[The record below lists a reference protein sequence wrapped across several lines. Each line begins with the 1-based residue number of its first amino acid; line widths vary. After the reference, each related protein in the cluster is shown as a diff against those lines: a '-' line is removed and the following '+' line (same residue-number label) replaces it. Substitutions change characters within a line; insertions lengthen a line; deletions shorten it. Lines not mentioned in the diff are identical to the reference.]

1 MKINQLVVFLFLIN
15 FCSVASQEKLIN
27 INWVDNKTYLSEF
40 NSFNVPYFDNYTHNF
55 EPDIGVTLTTQWIED
70 FIIDPN
76 LVSIEKINYVTV
88 NTSEVGS
95 LDINSVPTKIDFKL
109 NNSLS
114 KKNRTLYLEFNP
126 FFRQDNVLNKV
137 LSFSIQYNK
146 KRSQDNQKLS
156 TISNSVLS
164 QGSWYK
170 FQVGNSGVY
179 KLSKSFLNDMGVNTN
194 NIDPR
199 TIKIFGNG
207 GGMLPLMNSSEFPY
221 DPIEN
226 AIKFIGEEDGVFN
239 NDDYIIFYAKGQDT
253 YNEDS
258 NTNLNSFTN
267 ETFYL
272 LNVSAGLGRR
282 VVDIVEPELDENYII
297 DEYQDYKFHEVDNYN
312 IAKIGRRWFGERFDF
327 ESIKNFEFE
336 FDNLITSKPID
347 LKVYTAAVSE
357 IPTSMSLQVNNI
369 DIDNFNYQSINDP
382 ILASEDYFN
391 NQISVSNSLI
401 NVTLDYNNN
410 GNPSSYAYLDY
421 ISIEATCGLS
431 FNGYQL
437 IFYNNEVENLNGVGK
452 YVISNSNSLDEVW
465 NVTDISNI
473 TFKENSNLESNF
485 YIKSSLGLASKYI
498 AFSRSDL
505 LLPVANSSVVLA
517 NQNLKNNVFVSNNN
531 DLENVDYLI
540 VTSEEML
547 SQANRLADINR
558 NVNNINV
565 KVVDLKTIYN
575 EFNSSNPDISAI
587 RNFVKYVYDNSEGNL
602 KYLCL
607 FGDASYDYKDRIVNN
622 TNIVPSWHSLSSFS
636 LSSSFISDDFFGM
649 MDFNEGTMSSSDK
662 LDIAVG
668 RILADTPQRA
678 KDLVDKIESYYS
690 EESFGSWRNN
700 TIVIADDVDESW
712 EDIIQS
718 TSDSLATIIEIN
730 KPSINIKKI
739 YADAY
744 VQESTSGG
752 ERYPEVN
759 NAIVEGIE
767 VGALVVNY
775 FGHGGEDG
783 IARERIFDKI
793 DATELLNKNKLNCFV
808 SVTCEF
814 TKFDNPNRETAGEFL
829 YWNKNGGAVGLITTT
844 RQIFVSVGVDFNIT
858 LQQYLFNLNSNTT
871 YSMAE
876 ALRLTKNDPEISNI
890 IQRRLVFFI
899 GDPAMKLAFPDPNI
913 KITSVNDI
921 PVNDLNEP
929 LKALSLVN
937 IKGQVE
943 GIGGEVLNN
952 YNGELTSTVFDKNI
966 SRSTLANDNIYQ
978 NNEPI
983 ILDFTTLGET
993 IFKGKAS
1000 ISNGLFEFNF
1010 VVPRDIGMAV
1020 DNGKFSLYA
1029 ENANQD
1035 VDNSGNEMSI
1045 LIGGINEN
1053 AENDNTGPD
1062 INLYMNDESFI
1073 DGGITNENPFLIV
1086 KLFDE
1091 NGINTSSGI
1100 GHDITAVLDGDN
1112 SNTFQLNDYYEAAL
1126 DDYQNGS
1133 IKYPLRDLEPGLHT
1147 INFKAW
1153 DVFNNSSS
1161 GEIQFLVNDQNDNLV
1176 ISNVL
1181 NYPNPFV
1188 NYTEF
1193 WFNHNSSDV
1202 LDVLIQI
1209 FTVSGKLVKTISQ
1222 QTNLSGSSSLS
1233 RDLIWDG
1240 RDEFGDRLAKGVYV
1254 YKLRVRSLQ
1263 TNKKTQKIQKL
1274 VILELK
1280 LR

>member
-1 MKINQLVVFLFLIN
+1 MKINQLVAFLLLIN

-27 INWVDNKTYLSEF
+27 INWVDNKTYLSES
-40 NSFNVPYFDNYTHNF
+40 NSFDIPYFDNYSHNF
-55 EPDIGVTLTTQWIED
+55 EPDVGVILVTQWKED
-70 FIIDPN
+70 FFIDPN
-76 LVSIEKINYVTV
+76 SIRIKKINSESVNASEIGNLDV
-88 NTSEVGS
+88 NT
-95 LDINSVPTKIDFKL
+95 IPNKIDFKL

-114 KKNRTLYLEFNP
+114 KNNRTLYLELNP
-126 FFRQDNVLNKV
+126 FFKENNILKKV
-137 LSFSIQYNK
+137 LSFSIHYNK
-146 KRSQDNQKLS
+146 KSSQENQKSS

-170 FQVGNSGVY
+170 FEIENSGVY
-179 KLSKSFLNDMGVNTN
+179 KLSKSFLNNLGVNTN

-199 TIKIFGNG
+199 TIKIYGNG
-207 GGMLPLMNSSEFPY
+207 GKMLPLMNSSEFPY
-221 DPIEN
+221 DPVEN
-226 AIKFIGEEDGVFN
+226 AIKFIGEQDGVLN
-239 NDDYIIFYAKGQDT
+239 NEDYIIFYAQGQDT
-253 YNEDS
+253 FNEES
-258 NTNLNSFTN
+258 NTNLNTFTDK
-267 ETFYL
+267 TFYL
-272 LNVSAGLGRR
+272 LNVSAGFGKR
-282 VVDIVEPELDENYII
+282 VVDLVEPSENEDVII
-297 DEYQDYKFHEVDNYN
+297 DEYQNYKFHEVDNYN

-327 ESIKNFEFE
+327 ETNKNFEFE
-336 FDNLITSKPID
+336 FDNIITTKPIA

-357 IPTSMSLQVNNI
+357 IPTSMSLKVNNL

-391 NQISVSNSLI
+391 NQILVSNSLI

-431 FNGYQL
+431 FNGSQL

-452 YVISNSNSLDEVW
+452 YVISNASSLDEVW
-465 NVTDISNI
+465 NVKDISNI
-473 TFKENSNLESNF
+473 THKQNTNLDSNF
-485 YIKSSLGLASKYI
+485 SLKSYLGIGSKYI
-498 AFSRSDL
+498 AFSRSEL
-505 LLPVANSSVVLA
+505 LSPVSNSTGVLV
-517 NQNLKNNVFVSNNN
+517 NQNLKNSIFISDNN
-531 DLENVDYLI
+531 DFEDIDYLI

-547 SQANRLADINR
+547 SQANRLAEINR
-558 NVNNINV
+558 NVNNLNV

-575 EFNSSNPDISAI
+575 EFNSSNADISAI
-587 RNFVKYVYDNSEGNL
+587 RNFVKYVYDNSSGNL

-607 FGDASYDYKDRIVNN
+607 FGDASYDYKDRIANN

-649 MDFNEGTMSSSDK
+649 MDFNEGSMSSSDK

-678 KDLVDKIESYYS
+678 KVLVDKIESYYS
-690 EESFGSWRNN
+690 EESYGSWRNN

-718 TSDSLATIIEIN
+718 TSDSLATLIEIN

-744 VQESTSGG
+744 IQESTSGG

-793 DATELLNKNKLNCFV
+793 DASELLNKNKLNCFV

-829 YWNKNGGAVGLITTT
+829 YWNKNGGAIGLITTT

-858 LQQYLFNLNSNTT
+858 LQQYLFSLNSNST

-876 ALRLTKNDPEISNI
+876 ALRLTKNDPTISNI

-921 PVNDLNEP
+921 SVNDLNEP

-937 IKGQVE
+937 IKGQIE
-943 GIGGEVLNN
+943 TSGGDVLTN

-966 SRSTLANDNIYQ
+966 SRSTLANDNVYQ

-1010 VVPRDIGMAV
+1010 VVPRDIAMAI

-1029 ENANQD
+1029 ENTNFNI
-1035 VDNSGNEMSI
+1035 DNSGNEMSI

-1100 GHDITAVLDGDN
+1100 GHDITAVIDGDN

-1161 GEIQFLVNDQNDNLV
+1161 DEIQFLVHDQNDKLV

-1202 LDVLIQI
+1202 LDVIIQI

-1222 QTNLSGSSSLS
+1222 QTNISGSSLS
-1233 RDLIWDG
+1233 RDVIWDG
-1240 RDEFGDRLAKGVYV
+1240 RDEYGDRLAKGVYV
-1254 YKLRVRSLQ
+1254 YKLKVRSLQ

-1274 VILELK
+1274 VIL
-1280 LR
+1280 

>member
-126 FFRQDNVLNKV
+126 FFRQDNVLKKV

-253 YNEDS
+253 YNEES

-431 FNGYQL
+431 FNGSQL

-452 YVISNSNSLDEVW
+452 YVITNSNSLDEVW

-473 TFKENSNLESNF
+473 TFKENSSLESNF
-485 YIKSSLGLASKYI
+485 YIKSSLGFTSKYI
-498 AFSRSDL
+498 AFSKSDL

-607 FGDASYDYKDRIVNN
+607 FGDASYDYKDRIANN

-1240 RDEFGDRLAKGVYV
+1240 RDEYGDRLAKGVYV
-1254 YKLRVRSLQ
+1254 YKLKVRSLQ

-1274 VILELK
+1274 VIL
-1280 LR
+1280 

>member
-253 YNEDS
+253 YNEES

-282 VVDIVEPELDENYII
+282 VVDIVEPDIDENYII
-297 DEYQDYKFHEVDNYN
+297 DEYQDYKFHEVDSYN

-431 FNGYQL
+431 FNGSQL

-473 TFKENSNLESNF
+473 TFKENSSLESNF
-485 YIKSSLGLASKYI
+485 YIKSSLGFTSKYI

-531 DLENVDYLI
+531 DLENIDYLI

-607 FGDASYDYKDRIVNN
+607 FGDASYDYKDRIANN

-718 TSDSLATIIEIN
+718 TSDSLSTIIEIN

-921 PVNDLNEP
+921 AVNDLNEP

-937 IKGQVE
+937 IKGQVQ

-1161 GEIQFLVNDQNDNLV
+1161 VEIQFLVNDQNDNLV
-1176 ISNVL
+1176 ITNVL

-1240 RDEFGDRLAKGVYV
+1240 RDEYGDRLAKGVYV
-1254 YKLRVRSLQ
+1254 YKLKVRSLQ

-1274 VILELK
+1274 VIL
-1280 LR
+1280 

>member
-15 FCSVASQEKLIN
+15 FCSAASQEKLIN

-253 YNEDS
+253 YNEES

-282 VVDIVEPELDENYII
+282 VVDIVEPDIDENYII

-391 NQISVSNSLI
+391 NQISVSSSLI

-431 FNGYQL
+431 FNGSQL

-452 YVISNSNSLDEVW
+452 YVITNSNSLDEVW

-473 TFKENSNLESNF
+473 TFKENSSLESNF
-485 YIKSSLGLASKYI
+485 YIKSSLGFTSKYI
-498 AFSRSDL
+498 AFSKSDL

-607 FGDASYDYKDRIVNN
+607 FGDASYDYKDRIANN

-1240 RDEFGDRLAKGVYV
+1240 RDEYGDRLAKGVYV
-1254 YKLRVRSLQ
+1254 YKLKVRSLQ
-1263 TNKKTQKIQKL
+1263 TNKKTQKTQKL
-1274 VILELK
+1274 VIL
-1280 LR
+1280 

>member
-282 VVDIVEPELDENYII
+282 VVDIVEPDIDENYII

-431 FNGYQL
+431 FNGSQL

-547 SQANRLADINR
+547 IQANRLADINR
-558 NVNNINV
+558 NVNNLNV

-607 FGDASYDYKDRIVNN
+607 FGDASYDYKDRIANN

-1240 RDEFGDRLAKGVYV
+1240 RDEYGDRLAKGVYV
-1254 YKLRVRSLQ
+1254 YKLKVRSLQ

-1274 VILELK
+1274 VIL
-1280 LR
+1280 

>member
-1 MKINQLVVFLFLIN
+1 M
-15 FCSVASQEKLIN
+15 
-27 INWVDNKTYLSEF
+27 
-40 NSFNVPYFDNYTHNF
+40 
-55 EPDIGVTLTTQWIED
+55 
-70 FIIDPN
+70 
-76 LVSIEKINYVTV
+76 
-88 NTSEVGS
+88 
-95 LDINSVPTKIDFKL
+95 
-109 NNSLS
+109 
-114 KKNRTLYLEFNP
+114 
-126 FFRQDNVLNKV
+126 
-137 LSFSIQYNK
+137 
-146 KRSQDNQKLS
+146 
-156 TISNSVLS
+156 
-164 QGSWYK
+164 
-170 FQVGNSGVY
+170 
-179 KLSKSFLNDMGVNTN
+179 
-194 NIDPR
+194 
-199 TIKIFGNG
+199 
-207 GGMLPLMNSSEFPY
+207 
-221 DPIEN
+221 
-226 AIKFIGEEDGVFN
+226 
-239 NDDYIIFYAKGQDT
+239 
-253 YNEDS
+253 
-258 NTNLNSFTN
+258 
-267 ETFYL
+267 
-272 LNVSAGLGRR
+272 
-282 VVDIVEPELDENYII
+282 
-297 DEYQDYKFHEVDNYN
+297 
-312 IAKIGRRWFGERFDF
+312 
-327 ESIKNFEFE
+327 
-336 FDNLITSKPID
+336 
-347 LKVYTAAVSE
+347 SE
-357 IPTSMSLQVNNI
+357 IPTSMSLKVNNI

-431 FNGYQL
+431 FNGSQL

-558 NVNNINV
+558 NVNNLNV

-607 FGDASYDYKDRIVNN
+607 FGDASYDYKDRIANN

-793 DATELLNKNKLNCFV
+793 DAAELLNKNRLNCFV

-814 TKFDNPNRETAGEFL
+814 TKFDNPNRETAGEFCT
-829 YWNKNGGAVGLITTT
+829 G
-844 RQIFVSVGVDFNIT
+844 
-858 LQQYLFNLNSNTT
+858 
-871 YSMAE
+871 
-876 ALRLTKNDPEISNI
+876 
-890 IQRRLVFFI
+890 
-899 GDPAMKLAFPDPNI
+899 I
-913 KITSVNDI
+913 KMV
-921 PVNDLNEP
+921 
-929 LKALSLVN
+929 
-937 IKGQVE
+937 
-943 GIGGEVLNN
+943 VL
-952 YNGELTSTVFDKNI
+952 
-966 SRSTLANDNIYQ
+966 
-978 NNEPI
+978 
-983 ILDFTTLGET
+983 
-993 IFKGKAS
+993 
-1000 ISNGLFEFNF
+1000 
-1010 VVPRDIGMAV
+1010 
-1020 DNGKFSLYA
+1020 
-1029 ENANQD
+1029 
-1035 VDNSGNEMSI
+1035 
-1045 LIGGINEN
+1045 
-1053 AENDNTGPD
+1053 
-1062 INLYMNDESFI
+1062 
-1073 DGGITNENPFLIV
+1073 
-1086 KLFDE
+1086 
-1091 NGINTSSGI
+1091 
-1100 GHDITAVLDGDN
+1100 
-1112 SNTFQLNDYYEAAL
+1112 
-1126 DDYQNGS
+1126 
-1133 IKYPLRDLEPGLHT
+1133 
-1147 INFKAW
+1147 
-1153 DVFNNSSS
+1153 
-1161 GEIQFLVNDQNDNLV
+1161 
-1176 ISNVL
+1176 
-1181 NYPNPFV
+1181 
-1188 NYTEF
+1188 
-1193 WFNHNSSDV
+1193 
-1202 LDVLIQI
+1202 
-1209 FTVSGKLVKTISQ
+1209 
-1222 QTNLSGSSSLS
+1222 
-1233 RDLIWDG
+1233 
-1240 RDEFGDRLAKGVYV
+1240 
-1254 YKLRVRSLQ
+1254 
-1263 TNKKTQKIQKL
+1263 
-1274 VILELK
+1274 
-1280 LR
+1280 

>member
-126 FFRQDNVLNKV
+126 FFRQDNVLKKV

-253 YNEDS
+253 YNEES

-431 FNGYQL
+431 FNGSQL

-473 TFKENSNLESNF
+473 TFKENSSLESNF
-485 YIKSSLGLASKYI
+485 YIKSSLGFTSKYI
-498 AFSRSDL
+498 AFSKSDL

-558 NVNNINV
+558 NVNNLNV

-607 FGDASYDYKDRIVNN
+607 FGDASYDYKDRIANN

-1240 RDEFGDRLAKGVYV
+1240 RDEYGDRLAKGVYV
-1254 YKLRVRSLQ
+1254 YKLKVRSLQ

-1274 VILELK
+1274 VIL
-1280 LR
+1280 

>member
-253 YNEDS
+253 YNEES

-282 VVDIVEPELDENYII
+282 VVDIVEPDIDENYII

-431 FNGYQL
+431 FNGSQL

-547 SQANRLADINR
+547 IQANRLADINR
-558 NVNNINV
+558 NVNNLNV

-607 FGDASYDYKDRIVNN
+607 FGDASYDYKDRIANN

-1240 RDEFGDRLAKGVYV
+1240 RDEYGDRLAKGVYV
-1254 YKLRVRSLQ
+1254 YKLKVRSLQ

-1274 VILELK
+1274 VIL
-1280 LR
+1280 

>member
-1 MKINQLVVFLFLIN
+1 MKINQLVVFLLLIN

-27 INWVDNKTYLSEF
+27 INWVDNKTYLSESS
-40 NSFNVPYFDNYTHNF
+40 SFDIPYFDNYSHNF
-55 EPDIGVTLTTQWIED
+55 EPDVGVILVTQWKED
-70 FIIDPN
+70 FLIDPN
-76 LVSIEKINYVTV
+76 SIRIKKINSQSV
-88 NTSEVGS
+88 NASEIGN
-95 LDINSVPTKIDFKL
+95 LDINTIPNKIDFKL

-114 KKNRTLYLEFNP
+114 KNNRTLYLELNP
-126 FFRQDNVLNKV
+126 FFKENNILKKV
-137 LSFSIQYNK
+137 LSFSVHYNK
-146 KRSQDNQKLS
+146 KSSQDNQKS
-156 TISNSVLS
+156 SIISNSVLS

-170 FQVGNSGVY
+170 FEIENSGVY
-179 KLSKSFLNDMGVNTN
+179 KLSKSFLNNLGINTN

-199 TIKIFGNG
+199 TIKIYGNG
-207 GGMLPLMNSSEFPY
+207 GKMLPLMNSSEFPY
-221 DPIEN
+221 DPVEN
-226 AIKFIGEEDGVFN
+226 AIKFIGEQDGVFN
-239 NDDYIIFYAKGQDT
+239 NEDYIIFYAQGQDT
-253 YNEDS
+253 FNEES
-258 NTNLNSFTN
+258 NTNLNTFTDK
-267 ETFYL
+267 TFYL
-272 LNVSAGLGRR
+272 LNVSAGFGKR
-282 VVDIVEPELDENYII
+282 VVDLVEPSENEDVII
-297 DEYQDYKFHEVDNYN
+297 DEYQNYKFHEVDNYN

-327 ESIKNFEFE
+327 ETNKNFEFE
-336 FDNLITSKPID
+336 FENIITTKPIA

-357 IPTSMSLQVNNI
+357 IPTSMSLKVNNL

-391 NQISVSNSLI
+391 NQILVSNSLI

-431 FNGYQL
+431 FNGSQL

-452 YVISNSNSLDEVW
+452 YVISNASSLDEVW
-465 NVTDISNI
+465 NVNDISNI
-473 TFKENSNLESNF
+473 THKQNTNLDSNF
-485 YIKSSLGLASKYI
+485 SLKSYLGIASKYI
-498 AFSRSDL
+498 AFSRSEL
-505 LLPVANSSVVLA
+505 LSPVSNSTGVLV
-517 NQNLKNNVFVSNNN
+517 NQNLKNSIFISDNN
-531 DLENVDYLI
+531 DFEDIDYLI

-547 SQANRLADINR
+547 SQANRLAEINR
-558 NVNNINV
+558 NVNNLNV

-575 EFNSSNPDISAI
+575 EFNSSNADISAI
-587 RNFVKYVYDNSEGNL
+587 RNFVKYVYDNSSGNL

-607 FGDASYDYKDRIVNN
+607 FGDASYDYKDRIANN

-649 MDFNEGTMSSSDK
+649 MDFNEGSMSSSDK

-678 KDLVDKIESYYS
+678 KVLVDKIESYYS
-690 EESFGSWRNN
+690 EESYGSWRNN

-718 TSDSLATIIEIN
+718 TSDSLATLIEIN

-744 VQESTSGG
+744 IQESTSGG

-759 NAIVEGIE
+759 NAIIEGIE

-793 DATELLNKNKLNCFV
+793 DASELLNKNKLNCFV

-829 YWNKNGGAVGLITTT
+829 YWNKNGGAIGLITTT

-858 LQQYLFNLNSNTT
+858 LQQYLFSLNSNST

-876 ALRLTKNDPEISNI
+876 ALRLTKNDPTISNI

-921 PVNDLNEP
+921 SVNDLNEP

-937 IKGQVE
+937 IKGQIE
-943 GIGGEVLNN
+943 TSGGDVLTN

-966 SRSTLANDNIYQ
+966 SRSTLANDNVYQ

-1010 VVPRDIGMAV
+1010 VVPRDIAMAI

-1029 ENANQD
+1029 ENTNFNI
-1035 VDNSGNEMSI
+1035 DNSGNEMSI

-1100 GHDITAVLDGDN
+1100 GHDITAVIDGDN

-1161 GEIQFLVNDQNDNLV
+1161 SEIQFLVHDQNDKLV

-1202 LDVLIQI
+1202 LDVIIQI

-1222 QTNLSGSSSLS
+1222 QTNISGSSLS
-1233 RDLIWDG
+1233 RDIIWDG
-1240 RDEFGDRLAKGVYV
+1240 RDEYGDRLAKGVYV
-1254 YKLRVRSLQ
+1254 YKLKVRSLQ

-1274 VILELK
+1274 VIL
-1280 LR
+1280 

>member
-55 EPDIGVTLTTQWIED
+55 EPDLGVTLTTQWIED

-126 FFRQDNVLNKV
+126 FFRQDNVLKKV

-253 YNEDS
+253 YNEES

-282 VVDIVEPELDENYII
+282 VVDIVEPDIDENYII

-431 FNGYQL
+431 FNGSQL

-452 YVISNSNSLDEVW
+452 YVITNSNSLDEVW

-473 TFKENSNLESNF
+473 TFKENSSLESNF
-485 YIKSSLGLASKYI
+485 YIKSSLGFTSKYI

-607 FGDASYDYKDRIVNN
+607 FGDASYDYKDRIANN

-1240 RDEFGDRLAKGVYV
+1240 RDEYGDRLAKGVYV
-1254 YKLRVRSLQ
+1254 YKLKVRSLQ

-1274 VILELK
+1274 VIL
-1280 LR
+1280 

>member
-1 MKINQLVVFLFLIN
+1 MKINQLVAFLLLIN

-27 INWVDNKTYLSEF
+27 INWVDNKTYLSES
-40 NSFNVPYFDNYTHNF
+40 NSFDIPYFDNYSHNF
-55 EPDIGVTLTTQWIED
+55 EPDVGVILVTQWKED
-70 FIIDPN
+70 FLIDPN
-76 LVSIEKINYVTV
+76 SIRIKKINSESV
-88 NTSEVGS
+88 NTSEIGN
-95 LDINSVPTKIDFKL
+95 LDINNVPNKIDFKL

-114 KKNRTLYLEFNP
+114 KNNRTLYLELNP
-126 FFRQDNVLNKV
+126 FFKENNILKKV
-137 LSFSIQYNK
+137 LSFSIHYNK
-146 KRSQDNQKLS
+146 KSSQDNQKS
-156 TISNSVLS
+156 SIISNSVLS

-170 FQVGNSGVY
+170 FEIENSGVY
-179 KLSKSFLNDMGVNTN
+179 KLSKSFLNNLGINTN
-194 NIDPR
+194 SIDPR
-199 TIKIFGNG
+199 TIKIYGNG

-221 DPIEN
+221 DPVEN
-226 AIKFIGEEDGVFN
+226 AIKFIGEQDGVFN
-239 NDDYIIFYAKGQDT
+239 NEDYIIFYAQGQDIF
-253 YNEDS
+253 NEES
-258 NTNLNSFTN
+258 NTNLNTFTDK
-267 ETFYL
+267 TFYL
-272 LNVSAGLGRR
+272 LNVSAGFGKR
-282 VVDIVEPELDENYII
+282 VVDLVEPSENEDVII
-297 DEYQDYKFHEVDNYN
+297 DEYQNYKFHEIDNYN

-327 ESIKNFEFE
+327 ETNKNFEFE
-336 FDNLITSKPID
+336 FDNIITTKPID

-357 IPTSMSLQVNNI
+357 IPTSMSLKVNNL

-391 NQISVSNSLI
+391 NQILVSNSLI

-431 FNGYQL
+431 FNGSQL

-452 YVISNSNSLDEVW
+452 YVISNASSLDEVW
-465 NVTDISNI
+465 NVKDISNI
-473 TFKENSNLESNF
+473 THKQNTNLDSNF
-485 YIKSSLGLASKYI
+485 SLKSYLGIGSKYI
-498 AFSRSDL
+498 AFSRSQL
-505 LLPVANSSVVLA
+505 LSPVSNSTGVLV
-517 NQNLKNNVFVSNNN
+517 NQNLKNSIFISDNN
-531 DLENVDYLI
+531 DFEDIDYLI

-547 SQANRLADINR
+547 SQANRLAEINR
-558 NVNNINV
+558 NVNNLNV

-575 EFNSSNPDISAI
+575 EFNSSNADISAI
-587 RNFVKYVYDNSEGNL
+587 RNFVKYVYDNSSGNL

-607 FGDASYDYKDRIVNN
+607 FGDASYDYKDRIANN

-649 MDFNEGTMSSSDK
+649 MDFNEGSMSSSDK

-678 KDLVDKIESYYS
+678 KVLVDKIESYYS
-690 EESFGSWRNN
+690 EESYGSWRNN

-718 TSDSLATIIEIN
+718 TSDSLATLIEIN

-744 VQESTSGG
+744 IQESTSGG

-793 DATELLNKNKLNCFV
+793 DASELLNKNKLNCFV

-829 YWNKNGGAVGLITTT
+829 YWNKNGGAIGLITTT

-858 LQQYLFNLNSNTT
+858 LQQYLFSLNSNSTF
-871 YSMAE
+871 SMAE
-876 ALRLTKNDPEISNI
+876 ALRLTKNDPTISNI

-921 PVNDLNEP
+921 SVNDLNEP

-937 IKGQVE
+937 IKGQIE
-943 GIGGEVLNN
+943 NSGGDVLTN

-966 SRSTLANDNIYQ
+966 SRSTLANDNVYQ

-1010 VVPRDIGMAV
+1010 VVPRDISMAI

-1029 ENANQD
+1029 ENTNFNI
-1035 VDNSGNEMSI
+1035 DNSGNEMSI

-1100 GHDITAVLDGDN
+1100 GHDITAVIDGDN

-1126 DDYQNGS
+1126 DDYKNGS
-1133 IKYPLRDLEPGLHT
+1133 IKYPFRDLEPGLHT

-1161 GEIQFLVNDQNDNLV
+1161 SEIQFLVHDQNDKLV

-1202 LDVLIQI
+1202 LDVIIQI

-1222 QTNLSGSSSLS
+1222 QTNISGSSLS
-1233 RDLIWDG
+1233 RDVIWDG
-1240 RDEFGDRLAKGVYV
+1240 RDEYGDRLAKGVYV
-1254 YKLRVRSLQ
+1254 YKLKVRSLQ

-1274 VILELK
+1274 VIL
-1280 LR
+1280 

>member
-126 FFRQDNVLNKV
+126 FFRQDNVLKKV

-226 AIKFIGEEDGVFN
+226 TIKFIGEEDGVFN

-253 YNEDS
+253 YNEES
-258 NTNLNSFTN
+258 NTNLNSFSN

-282 VVDIVEPELDENYII
+282 VVDIVEPDIDENYII

-431 FNGYQL
+431 FNGSQL

-452 YVISNSNSLDEVW
+452 YVITNSNSLDEVW

-473 TFKENSNLESNF
+473 TFKENSSLESNF
-485 YIKSSLGLASKYI
+485 YIKSSLGFTSKYI

-607 FGDASYDYKDRIVNN
+607 FGDASYDYKDRIANN

-1240 RDEFGDRLAKGVYV
+1240 RDEYGDRLAKGVYV
-1254 YKLRVRSLQ
+1254 YKLKVRSLQ

-1274 VILELK
+1274 VIL
-1280 LR
+1280 

>member
-1 MKINQLVVFLFLIN
+1 MKINQLVAFLLLIN
-15 FCSVASQEKLIN
+15 FCSVTSQEKLIN
-27 INWVDNKTYLSEF
+27 INWVDNKTYLSES
-40 NSFNVPYFDNYTHNF
+40 NSFDIPYFDNYSHNF
-55 EPDIGVTLTTQWIED
+55 EPDVGVILVTQWKED
-70 FIIDPN
+70 FLIDPN
-76 LVSIEKINYVTV
+76 SIRIKKINSESV
-88 NTSEVGS
+88 NTSEIGN
-95 LDINSVPTKIDFKL
+95 LDINNVPNKIDFKL

-114 KKNRTLYLEFNP
+114 KNNRTLYLELNP
-126 FFRQDNVLNKV
+126 FFKENNILKKV
-137 LSFSIQYNK
+137 LSFSIHYNK
-146 KRSQDNQKLS
+146 KSSQDNQKS
-156 TISNSVLS
+156 SIISNSVLS

-170 FQVGNSGVY
+170 FEIENSGVY
-179 KLSKSFLNDMGVNTN
+179 KLSKSFLNNLGINTN
-194 NIDPR
+194 SIDPR
-199 TIKIFGNG
+199 TIKIYGNG

-221 DPIEN
+221 DPVEN
-226 AIKFIGEEDGVFN
+226 AIKFIGEQDGVFN
-239 NDDYIIFYAKGQDT
+239 NEDYIIFYAQGQDIF
-253 YNEDS
+253 NEES
-258 NTNLNSFTN
+258 NTNLNTFTDK
-267 ETFYL
+267 TFYL
-272 LNVSAGLGRR
+272 LNVSAGFGKR
-282 VVDIVEPELDENYII
+282 VVDLEEPSENEDVII
-297 DEYQDYKFHEVDNYN
+297 DEYQNYKFHEIDNYN

-327 ESIKNFEFE
+327 ETNKNFEFE
-336 FDNLITSKPID
+336 FDNIITTKPID

-357 IPTSMSLQVNNI
+357 IPTSMSLKVNNL

-391 NQISVSNSLI
+391 NQILVSNSLI

-431 FNGYQL
+431 FNGSQL

-452 YVISNSNSLDEVW
+452 YVISNASSLDEVW
-465 NVTDISNI
+465 NVKDISNI
-473 TFKENSNLESNF
+473 THKQNTNLDSNF
-485 YIKSSLGLASKYI
+485 SLKSYLGIGSKYI
-498 AFSRSDL
+498 AFSRSQL
-505 LLPVANSSVVLA
+505 LSPVSNSTGVLV
-517 NQNLKNNVFVSNNN
+517 NQNLKNSIFISDNN
-531 DLENVDYLI
+531 DFEDIDYLI

-547 SQANRLADINR
+547 SQANRLAEINR
-558 NVNNINV
+558 NVNNLNV

-575 EFNSSNPDISAI
+575 EFNSSNADISAI
-587 RNFVKYVYDNSEGNL
+587 RNFVKYVYDNSSGNL

-607 FGDASYDYKDRIVNN
+607 FGDASYDYKDRIANN

-649 MDFNEGTMSSSDK
+649 MDFNEGSMSSSDK

-678 KDLVDKIESYYS
+678 KVLVDKIESYYS
-690 EESFGSWRNN
+690 EESYGSWRNN

-718 TSDSLATIIEIN
+718 TSDSLATLIEIN

-744 VQESTSGG
+744 IQESTSGG

-793 DATELLNKNKLNCFV
+793 DASELLNKNKLNCFV

-829 YWNKNGGAVGLITTT
+829 YWNKNGGAIGLITTT

-858 LQQYLFNLNSNTT
+858 LQQYLFSLNSNSTF
-871 YSMAE
+871 SMAE
-876 ALRLTKNDPEISNI
+876 ALRLTKNDPTISNI

-921 PVNDLNEP
+921 SVNDLNEP

-937 IKGQVE
+937 IKGQIE
-943 GIGGEVLNN
+943 NSGGDVLTN

-966 SRSTLANDNIYQ
+966 SRSTLANDNVYQ

-1010 VVPRDIGMAV
+1010 VVPRDISMAI

-1029 ENANQD
+1029 ENTNFNI
-1035 VDNSGNEMSI
+1035 DNSGNEMSI

-1100 GHDITAVLDGDN
+1100 GHDITAVIDGDN

-1126 DDYQNGS
+1126 DDYKNGS

-1161 GEIQFLVNDQNDNLV
+1161 SEIQFLVHDQNDKLV

-1202 LDVLIQI
+1202 LDVIIQI

-1222 QTNLSGSSSLS
+1222 QTNISGSSLS
-1233 RDLIWDG
+1233 RDVIWDG
-1240 RDEFGDRLAKGVYV
+1240 RDEYGDRLAKGVYV
-1254 YKLRVRSLQ
+1254 YKLKVRSLQ

-1274 VILELK
+1274 VIL
-1280 LR
+1280 

>member
-327 ESIKNFEFE
+327 ESTKNFEFE
-336 FDNLITSKPID
+336 FDNLITSKPIN

-357 IPTSMSLQVNNI
+357 IPTSMSLKVNNL

-547 SQANRLADINR
+547 IQANRLADINR
-558 NVNNINV
+558 NVNNLNV

-607 FGDASYDYKDRIVNN
+607 FGDASYDYKDRIANN

-1240 RDEFGDRLAKGVYV
+1240 RDEYGDRLAKGVYV
-1254 YKLRVRSLQ
+1254 YKLKVRSLQ

-1274 VILELK
+1274 VIL
-1280 LR
+1280 

>member
-253 YNEDS
+253 YNEES

-282 VVDIVEPELDENYII
+282 VVDIVEPDIDENYII

-336 FDNLITSKPID
+336 FDNLITSKPIN

-357 IPTSMSLQVNNI
+357 IPTSMSLKVNNL

-431 FNGYQL
+431 FNGSQL

-547 SQANRLADINR
+547 IQANRLADINR
-558 NVNNINV
+558 NVNNLNV

-607 FGDASYDYKDRIVNN
+607 FGDASYDYKDRIANN

-1240 RDEFGDRLAKGVYV
+1240 RDEYGDRLAKGVYV
-1254 YKLRVRSLQ
+1254 YKLKVRSLQ

-1274 VILELK
+1274 VIL
-1280 LR
+1280 